1 MVLFLVQYKYVMVIK
16 YSTAMETLSATS
28 ARKRLF
34 QLLADFGEKFI
45 DPIRI
50 TSLKGNAVLM
60 SDEEYSGMV
69 ETINILQ
76 NKYLAKK
83 ISDGINTPIENCV
96 ALEDLF

>member
-1 MVLFLVQYKYVMVIK
+1 MVIK
-16 YSTAMETLSATS
+16 YGTAMETLTATL
-28 ARKRLF
+28 ARKKLF
-34 QLLADFGEKFI
+34 QLLADFSEKII

-60 SDEEYSGMV
+60 SDEEYTGMI
-69 ETINILQ
+69 ETISILQ

-83 ISDGINTPIENCV
+83 ISDGINTPIKDCI